1 MSLKF
6 FNINGVKLK
15 VTLSPE
21 DAEKYG
27 INISS
32 SDYGNRHIRQAI
44 RDILDEAR
52 AECGFS
58 ADGDKILVQC
68 YPLPDGECELLIT
81 RLGVVSKKDRAA
93 ISSADGVSLMEHRRG
108 VYRFLSFED
117 LRFAVRASHCEQRAA
132 DLYKDDLGRYY
143 LHIDEEFTDGI
154 SEFEI
159 FIEYGERMNSLPI
172 AVLSE
177 YGTLVRKDDA
187 IDFILLE

>member
-15 VTLSPE
+15 VTLSVE

-44 RDILDEAR
+44 RDILEEAR
-52 AECGFS
+52 GECGFS
-58 ADGDKILVQC
+58 ADGDKIL
-68 YPLPDGECELLIT
+68 
-81 RLGVVSKKDRAA
+81 VVSKKDRAA

-108 VYRFLSFED
+108 VYRFISLED
-117 LRFAVRASHCEQRAA
+117 LRSAVRASHCEQRAA

-159 FIEYGERMNSLPI
+159 FIEYGERLNSLPI

-187 IDFILLE
+187 IDFILSE